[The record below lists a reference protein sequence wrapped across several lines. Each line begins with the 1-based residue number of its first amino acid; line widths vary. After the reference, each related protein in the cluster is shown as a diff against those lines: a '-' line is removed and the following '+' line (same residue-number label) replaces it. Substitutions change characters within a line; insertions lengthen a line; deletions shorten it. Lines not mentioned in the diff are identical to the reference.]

1 LEFGCAGLVR
11 PGSSSARSLQVS
23 VEELIEVAAG
33 EKEADIVLKGGSVVN
48 VFSGE
53 IYEAD
58 VALLGSRIAGLGAYS
73 GRTDIDVK
81 GKYICPGLID
91 GHVHIES
98 SMVSVPEFARVVVPL
113 GTTSVVVDPHE
124 IANVLGS
131 EGILFMLKSSKYNP
145 LNVFVMLPSCVPS
158 TDLETA
164 GAELK
169 ALDLFPFLSDKWV
182 LGLGE
187 MMNYHGV
194 ITRNEDVMDMIKIAG
209 GKRIDGHAPGVTGR
223 RLNAYAAGGIQ
234 SDHESVTLDEAREK
248 LRVGLH
254 IMLREGSASRNLL
267 DLLPLVT
274 QRNADRFIFV
284 TDDKH
289 PGDLLSEG
297 HIDHMLKLAVESG
310 VDPALAVKMASSNAA
325 EYYGLDKLGA
335 IAPGYFADIAV
346 LEDFKTC
353 RASLVL
359 KNGEVV
365 ARDGKPE
372 RAFSPKYK
380 MPLRSSVNVKALSL
394 DDFAIE
400 ARDGLAN
407 VIGLVPG
414 QIITERLREK
424 PKCVNGRVVSDPS
437 SDIVKIA
444 VVERHHASGNVGLG
458 LVKGFGLK
466 RGAFASSVAHDSHN
480 IIVVG
485 VDDADM
491 LSCVSKVVE
500 MQGGLCIASGGE
512 IVESLPLPIA
522 GLMSEEPMEFVRDKL
537 ETLHD
542 SLKRLGVGVNDP
554 FMSVSFLALPVIPS
568 LKLSDKGLVDVE
580 KFRLIG
586 LFSD

>member
-1 LEFGCAGLVR
+1 M
-11 PGSSSARSLQVS
+11 S

-33 EKEADIVLKGGSVVN
+33 EKEADIVLKGGKVVN
-48 VFSGE
+48 VLSGE

-58 VALLGSRIAGLGAYS
+58 VAILGSQIAGLGAYS
-73 GRTDIDVK
+73 GKTEIDVS
-81 GKYICPGLID
+81 GKYVCPGLID

-113 GTTSVVVDPHE
+113 GTTTVVVDPHE
-124 IANVLGS
+124 IANVMGS

-194 ITRNEDVMDMIKIAG
+194 ITRNEDVMDMIKIAN

-223 RLNAYAAGGIQ
+223 SLNAYAAGGIQ
-234 SDHESVTLDEAREK
+234 SDHESVTLEEAREK

-274 QRNADRFIFV
+274 HRNADRFMFV

-289 PGDLLSEG
+289 PGDLLTEG
-297 HIDHMLKLAVESG
+297 HIDYMLRLAVANG
-310 VDPALAVKMASSNAA
+310 VDPALAVKMATSNTA

-346 LEDFKTC
+346 LDDFETC
-353 RASLVL
+353 RAALVM

-372 RAFSPKYK
+372 RAFQTKYK
-380 MPLRSSVNVKALSL
+380 LPIRSSVNVKALSL
-394 DDFAIE
+394 DDFAVE
-400 ARDGLAN
+400 AKDGLAN
-407 VIGLVPG
+407 VIGLLPG
-414 QIITERLREK
+414 KIITEWLRER
-424 PKCVNGRVVSDPS
+424 PKVVGGRVVSDPS
-437 SDIVKIA
+437 SDLVKIA
-444 VVERHHASGNVGLG
+444 VVERHHASGNIGLG

-466 RGAFASSVAHDSHN
+466 RGAFASSIAHDSHN
-480 IIVVG
+480 IIVAG
-485 VDDADM
+485 VDDVDM
-491 LSCVSKVVE
+491 LRCVTHIVE
-500 MQGGLCIASGGE
+500 MQGGLCVSSGGE
-512 IVESLPLPIA
+512 IVDSLPLPIA
-522 GLMSEEPMEFVRDKL
+522 GLMSEGPMEFVRDKL
-537 ETLHD
+537 EGLHA
-542 SLKRLGVGVNDP
+542 SLGQLGIGVNDP
-554 FMSVSFLALPVIPS
+554 FMAVSFLALPVVPS
-568 LKLSDKGLVDVE
+568 LKLTDKGLVDVE
-580 KFRLIG
+580 KLRLIE
-586 LFSD
+586 LFSS

>member
-1 LEFGCAGLVR
+1 
-11 PGSSSARSLQVS
+11 VS

-33 EKEADIVLKGGSVVN
+33 EREADVVLKGGRVVN

-58 VALLGSRIAGLGAYS
+58 VAILDSRIAGLGAYS
-73 GRTDIDVK
+73 GKTDIDVK
-81 GKYICPGLID
+81 GKYVCPGLID

-113 GTTSVVVDPHE
+113 GTTTVVVDPHE
-124 IANVLGS
+124 IANVMGS

-194 ITRNEDVMDMIKIAG
+194 ITRNEDVMDMLKIAS
-209 GKRIDGHAPGVTGR
+209 GKRIDGHAPGVTGW

-234 SDHESVTLDEAREK
+234 SDHESVSLEEAREK

-289 PGDLLSEG
+289 PGDLLTEG
-297 HIDHMLKLAVESG
+297 HINHMLKLAVQSG

-325 EYYGLDKLGA
+325 QYYGLDKLGA
-335 IAPGYFADIAV
+335 LAPGYFADIVV
-346 LEDFKTC
+346 LDDFETC
-353 RASLVL
+353 RAAMVL

-365 ARDGKPE
+365 ARDGKSE
-372 RAFSPKYK
+372 RAFPPKYK
-380 MPLRSSVNVKALSL
+380 LPMRSSVNVKALGP
-394 DDFAIE
+394 DDFKIE

-414 QIITERLREK
+414 QIITQWLREK
-424 PKCVNGRVVSDPS
+424 PRSRDGQVVSDPS
-437 SDIVKIA
+437 SDVVKIA
-444 VVERHHASGNVGLG
+444 VVERHHASGNIGLG

-466 RGAFASSVAHDSHN
+466 RGAFASSIAHDSHN

-491 LSCVSKVVE
+491 LRCVSSVVE
-500 MQGGLCIASGGE
+500 MQGGLCVASGGE
-512 IVESLPLPIA
+512 VVDSLPLPIA
-522 GLMSEEPMEFVRDKL
+522 GLMSDEPMEFVRDKL
-537 ETLHD
+537 EALHGTL
-542 SLKRLGVGVNDP
+542 RQLGVAVNDP
-554 FMSVSFLALPVIPS
+554 FMAASFLALPVIPH
-568 LKLSDKGLVDVE
+568 LKLSDKGLVDAE
-580 KFRLIG
+580 RLRLIN